1 MKPSN
6 LKSTPAK
13 PQEEIFL
20 PLNNISAHSL
30 SETKS
35 QSSRSILSERTD
47 DFASCVSESELQDFE
62 EDDINLDYSSTH
74 TSLSNKV
81 NKRIEFKDPIEI
93 EIKEEKNTNMATKSK
108 ATVKP
113 AVTPEQPLKPAPLA
127 EPKTSPAPSTD
138 GTDYAVS
145 QQVYDGVK
153 AAWGYGCEFTVVKP
167 FLKMGEGIAG
177 KVLNLATG
185 IHLEKGDE
193 EIKPKLAEFDDAF
206 VNPAIARLLEALS
219 PVVGKTDETL
229 RPMITIMIKKL
240 YFIPFMP
247 NVEEKK
253 PPTVAEQ

>member
-1 MKPSN
+1 MG
-6 LKSTPAK
+6 K
-13 PQEEIFL
+13 PQEEFFL

-30 SETKS
+30 ADTKS
-35 QSSRSILSERTD
+35 QSSKSILSERTE
-47 DFASCVSESELQDFE
+47 DFASCVSESEIQDFG
-62 EDDINLDYSSTH
+62 EDDNNLDYSSTH

-93 EIKEEKNTNMATKSK
+93 EIKEDNNMATKSK
-108 ATVKP
+108 TTVKP
-113 AVTPEQPLKPAPLA
+113 AVTPEQPLKPAPLV
-127 EPKTSPAPSTD
+127 EPNTSPASTTD

-206 VNPAIARLLEALS
+206 INPAIARLVGALN
-219 PVVGKTDETL
+219 PIVGKTDETL
-229 RPMITIMIKKL
+229 RPMINIMVKNL